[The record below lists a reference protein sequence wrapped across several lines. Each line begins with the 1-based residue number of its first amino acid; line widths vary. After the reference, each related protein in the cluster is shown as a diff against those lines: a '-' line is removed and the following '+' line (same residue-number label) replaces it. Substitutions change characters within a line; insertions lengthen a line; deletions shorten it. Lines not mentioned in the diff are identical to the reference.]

1 MKGRNENNEMKE
13 WHHSDIAACINAWAR
28 YENKSF
34 FFSNVKAHLDCVW
47 NWRLTAISFCK
58 NAIQRTHIYTQINES
73 IKLKYIHI

>member
-34 FFSNVKAHLDCVW
+34 FFQMSK
-47 NWRLTAISFCK
+47 
-58 NAIQRTHIYTQINES
+58 HI
-73 IKLKYIHI
+73 